1 MYEVVNM
8 KVIVVLGYKLNDDAS
23 MDNLLIKRLELCLK
37 LLSEEHY
44 DKVILSGGCPTPP
57 GLDVSEAEAMAN
69 YLISK
74 GISEDIIIK
83 ENKSLTTEENALY
96 SIPICKQLNA
106 KNITVITTMEHMSRD
121 FLNPVR
127 LFAEQLRDNRVT
139 LMFMTDSE

>member
-1 MYEVVNM
+1 M
-8 KVIVVLGYKLNDDAS
+8 KIVVILGYKLNDDAS
-23 MDNLLIKRLELCLK
+23 MDDLLKKRLDLCLK

-44 DKVILSGGCPTPP
+44 DKIIVSGGCPTPP
-57 GLDVSEAEAMAN
+57 GLEVSEADVMAE
-69 YLISK
+69 YLINHNVNA
-74 GISEDIIIK
+74 DMIIK

-106 KNITVITTMEHMSRD
+106 KNITVITTMDHMSRD

-127 LFAEQLRDNRVT
+127 LFAEQLKDNSVT